1 VICVSSYT
9 RMQCIRRGVPA
20 SLCEVVPNGVN
31 MVEFSDHFTSQAMR
45 NLQMKAGPVIRGRK
59 VLLTVGRLIERKGV
73 VHFLTDIMPRLL
85 AQRTDI
91 CYLIV
96 GEGPQ
101 RDLIETRIASL
112 HLGDH
117 VALLGRVDDDT
128 LRAAYHVSD
137 LFVMPN
143 IPVQN
148 DIEGF
153 GLVALE
159 AAAAGRYVVASRLDG
174 IPEAIVPGQ
183 NGTLID
189 PLDSEAYV
197 DSILDLLADDERREE
212 LGRKAREFVR
222 DKYSWDIIA
231 RRYLQVFLR
240 VVQARDPGRAA
251 AMQAR
256 SEQMH
261 ASPAQDPTDAP
272 VGGQE

>member
-1 VICVSSYT
+1 
-9 RMQCIRRGVPA
+9 
-20 SLCEVVPNGVN
+20 VN